1 MNKPF
6 RVGIVGADTKASW
19 AQLSHVPA
27 VKGLADTHL
36 AAVATR
42 HETSAREA
50 AQAFGA
56 DRWYADPLQ
65 MIASDEIDIVTVA
78 VRVPAH
84 RALVEAALKA
94 GKAVYC
100 EAPLGVDL
108 AEAQYLQA
116 ASAGA
121 VTAIGLQG
129 RLNPSARRA
138 AQLIADGAIGRP
150 LSARVVSTSSAF
162 GPVTAS
168 GYLYFEEAA
177 SGANLLTITAGHTLD
192 LMESVVGEVSEL
204 QAHTP
209 TLFPSPQVF
218 DTQQTAVREVPDH
231 ADILGI
237 AGSGTAFN
245 VSVIGGVAAED
256 AEFDFT
262 VRGTE
267 GWLRL
272 RGGTMFGVQ
281 GGDLTLTSS
290 ASFDA
295 PEPSALE
302 GPALNVAEVYS
313 HIAADLRTGSRT
325 TPDFALATHNA
336 ALIAAV
342 AESGRSGTRQ
352 RL

>member
-1 MNKPF
+1 MNKAF
-6 RVGIVGADTKASW
+6 RVGIIGADTRASW

-27 VKGLADTHL
+27 VKSLADTHL

-42 HETSAREA
+42 NEASAREA
-50 AQAFGA
+50 AEAFGA
-56 DRWYADPLQ
+56 DRWYADPLE

-116 ASAGA
+116 AGKDA

-129 RLNPSARRA
+129 RLNPSVRRA
-138 AQLIADGAIGRP
+138 AQLVADGAIGRP
-150 LSARVVSTSSAF
+150 VSARVVSTSGAF

-168 GYLYFEEAA
+168 GYLYFEQAS

-192 LMESVVGEVSEL
+192 LMESVLGEVSEL

-209 TLFPSPQVF
+209 TLFPNPQVF
-218 DTQQTAVREVPDH
+218 DTQQSTTREVPDH
-231 ADILGI
+231 ADILGT

-245 VSVIGGVAAED
+245 VSVIGGAAVED

-290 ASFDA
+290 AEFDA
-295 PEPSALE
+295 PEAPALQ
-302 GPALNVAEVYS
+302 GPALNVSQVYTC
-313 HIAADLRTGSRT
+313 ITTDLRTGSRT

-342 AESGRSGTRQ
+342 AESGRTGNRQ